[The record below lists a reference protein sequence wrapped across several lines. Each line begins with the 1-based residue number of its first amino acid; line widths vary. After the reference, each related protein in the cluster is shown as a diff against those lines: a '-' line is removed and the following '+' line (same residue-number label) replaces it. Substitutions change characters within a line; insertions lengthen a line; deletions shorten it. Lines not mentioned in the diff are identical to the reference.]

1 MKIGIGHNFLMLL
14 ILLIAI
20 NTLFAEN
27 SMELIWESQGE
38 HPYSDYGSS
47 MTSMDYNGDGIDDL
61 VIGSLGYEPGGGS
74 AFLGKVYF
82 YYGGSSFSTTPDLTI
97 TGSTANWLGKS
108 IHNFGDVNGDG
119 FDDLG
124 LYRRDPIYE
133 IKAVIDIYY
142 GGVNCD
148 TIPDFSY
155 DIMRGTGDDEIE
167 DIFSLYPLG
176 DIDGDGCSDAGFV
189 IWGRFSGNPFTHFY
203 LLYGDELEPYVELW
217 KDTGPY
223 RIGDN
228 SGGSAIREVGDINS
242 DGFDDFIV
250 GYFDAEDLLIKNSI
264 IYGATVV
271 DTILT
276 NIVFQGTNF
285 RPGGVA
291 CGDINGDSVDDF
303 VGAKK
308 YAGTCP
314 GIWLGG
320 NQSNVVPDIHLS
332 NYGDYDNGIYY
343 GDLNNDNYTDIVLG
357 DPCWSLDQ
365 GKAYF
370 FFGNEDPNGLR
381 DYEIE
386 APIITSS
393 EFGTSVA
400 IGDFNNDGCD
410 DVAVGA
416 PGRGSQYAGHAYV
429 YAGDASLYDTTVSIS
444 DDTILAPS
452 GVEFT
457 AYPNPFNP
465 SVQFSVKTD
474 KEYNKLEIQIYNVK
488 GQLVNNLNAG
498 KVQRDQTVTWGGV
511 DSKGNKVASGVYLCK
526 LTFGN
531 TILSSVK
538 VSLIK

>member
-1 MKIGIGHNFLMLL
+1 MKIGIRHTFLMLL
-14 ILLIAI
+14 ITLLAV
-20 NTLFAEN
+20 NTLFAQN

-38 HPYSDYGSS
+38 HPDSEYGSS
-47 MTSMDYNGDGIDDL
+47 MTSMDFNGDGIDDL
-61 VIGSLGYEPGGGS
+61 VVGSRSYEPGETPS
-74 AFLGKVYF
+74 LLGKIYF
-82 YYGGSSFSTTPDLTI
+82 YYGGGNFSTTPNLTI
-97 TGSTANWLGKS
+97 TGSYASYTGVSL
-108 IHNFGDVNGDG
+108 HNFGDVNGDG

-176 DIDGDGCSDAGFV
+176 DVNGDGCSDAGYV
-189 IWGRFSGNPFTHFY
+189 LLGMSHVNPFSHFY
-203 LLYGDELEPYVELW
+203 IIYGDEEEPYVEFW

-223 RIGDN
+223 RNGDVI
-228 SGGSAIREVGDINS
+228 SGSAIREIGDINS
-242 DGFDDFIV
+242 DEFDDFII
-250 GYFDAEDLLIKNSI
+250 GYFDAEDLLTKNSI

-285 RPGGVA
+285 LPGGVA

-303 VGAKK
+303 IGAKK

-332 NYGDYDNGIYY
+332 NYGQYNNGIAH
-343 GDLNNDNYTDIVLG
+343 GDLNG
-357 DPCWSLDQ
+357 DGYSDLVIGSPCWSLDQ
-365 GKAYF
+365 GKVYF
-370 FFGNEDPNGLR
+370 FFGHEDPNGLR

-386 APIITSS
+386 APIINHS

-400 IGDFNNDGCD
+400 IGDFNSDGYD
-410 DVAVGA
+410 DTAVGA
-416 PGRGSQYAGHAYV
+416 PGTGTNYAGHAYV

-444 DDTILAPS
+444 DDTIPAPY

-488 GQLVNNLNAG
+488 GQLVNILNAS
-498 KVQRDQTVTWGGV
+498 KTQKEQTVTWDGV
-511 DSKGNKVASGVYLCK
+511 DSKGKNVSSGIYLCK
-526 LTFGN
+526 LTSSN